1 MSAVARILQE
11 SGWRVTG
18 SDEGFY
24 PPIAD
29 VIQRYEIPCAAPY
42 RAENLPAEIDRVV
55 IGMNAKLVPET
66 NSEVAAAYA
75 TGKRISFPGI
85 LSELTAG
92 RETFVVAGSFGKSSC
107 SAIAAWALERSGKN
121 PGWFVGAESLNLP
134 DNGRLGDGKLW
145 VLEGDEY
152 PACHWDKRSKFLFY
166 NTRHLLLTSGAHDH
180 VNIFPTIEDYLAP
193 FEELVAS
200 LPTDGTLV
208 ACWNGENLAGIADK
222 SAARVVWYSGEES
235 SADWWATEPLRT
247 AGVTTF
253 TLMHGTSEVCTLET
267 SLLGGHNIE
276 NLVGVGAL
284 LLENDALTPEEYAV
298 AVREFRGVR
307 RRLERLTPATSLP
320 VFNDFGSSFPKCR
333 AGLDA
338 ILAGFPGRKV
348 TVVFEPH
355 TFSFRNRN
363 ALHWYDKLFL
373 GAEAVLVLPPPDQG
387 KATHEQVS
395 QKEIATRIRSS
406 GVKAVEIASR
416 ETLLDAIR
424 AGSELIL
431 IESSGGVLG
440 AIPEIVEWASGVS
453 A

>member
-11 SGWRVTG
+11 SGWQVTG

-29 VIQRYEIPCAAPY
+29 VIRRYEIPCNVGY
-42 RAENLPAEIDRVV
+42 RAENLPEGVDRVV

-66 NSEVAAAYA
+66 NPEVAAAYE
-75 TGKRISFPGI
+75 TRRRISFPGI
-85 LSELTAG
+85 LSELTEG

-107 SAIAAWALERSGKN
+107 SAIAAWALEHSGKR

-134 DNGRLGDGKLW
+134 DNGRRGDGKLW

-166 NTRHLLLTSGAHDH
+166 NARHVLLTSGAHDH
-180 VNIFPTIEDYLAP
+180 VNVFPTLENYLAP
-193 FEELVAS
+193 FVELVS
-200 LPTDGTLV
+200 TLPEGGTLV
-208 ACWNGENLAGIADK
+208 ACRNGEHLARVAEK
-222 SAARVVWYSGEES
+222 SPVRVVWYSGGDS
-235 SADWWATEPLRT
+235 RADWWATAPIRES
-247 AGVTTF
+247 GVTTF
-253 TLMHGTSEVCTLET
+253 TLMHKNSEVCNLQTT
-267 SLLGGHNIE
+267 LLGDHNIE

-284 LLENDALTPEEYAV
+284 LLENDALTPSDFSQ

-307 RRLERLTPATSLP
+307 RRLERLTPEASLP

-338 ILAGFPGRKV
+338 ILAGFPERKV

-363 ALHWYDKLFL
+363 TLHWYDSLFL
-373 GAEAVLVLPPPDQG
+373 GAERVLVLPPPEQG
-387 KATHEQVS
+387 QLTHEQVS
-395 QKEIATRIRSS
+395 QSEIAARVRAS
-406 GVKAVEIASR
+406 GVDASEIRTREELLQAVK
-416 ETLLDAIR
+416 D
-424 AGSELIL
+424 GSELVL

-440 AIPEIVEWASGVS
+440 AIPEIAAWATGVS